1 MRDYRFT
8 FYVSRFTYLMYIL
21 GIETSTMTGSVAIIT
36 EDRLIVE
43 YTLNTKTTHTERLL
57 SAIDDI
63 VRAASLRIQDIDGI
77 AVGLG
82 PGSFTGLRIGVTT
95 AKSLAYSIQKPIIA
109 IPSLDA
115 LASQY
120 LFTDLLICPILDAR
134 KREVYTAFYRNIG
147 ALAERV
153 SEYLVIDPIHI
164 LREIAEPVLFL
175 GDGVFPYRQDIETTL
190 KQYAHFADAAH
201 LLPRGSLIA
210 KLGYDRLMADKYDDC
225 FALTPL
231 YIRKSDAEIHWEKMK
246 VHSKHT
252 NMQKAV

>member
-1 MRDYRFT
+1 
-8 FYVSRFTYLMYIL
+8 MYIL

-36 EDRLIVE
+36 EDRLIAE
-43 YTLNTKTTHTERLL
+43 YTLNTKTTHTERLM
-57 SAIDDI
+57 SAIDHI
-63 VRAASLRIQDIDGI
+63 VRSASLRIHDIDGI

-95 AKSLAYSIQKPIIA
+95 AKSLAYSIQKPIVV

-134 KREVYTAFYRNIG
+134 KREVYTALYRNTG
-147 ALAERV
+147 ALVARV
-153 SEYLVIDPIHI
+153 SAYSVIAPEHI
-164 LREIAEPVLFL
+164 LREIEEPALFL

-190 KQYAHFADAAH
+190 GQYAHFADAAH

-210 KLGYDRLMADKYDDC
+210 KLGCDRLMAGECDDC

-246 VHSKHT
+246 T
-252 NMQKAV
+252 NQKSTQTQGAL